1 MVRAVLKTVAN
12 CRAQQ
17 SAVID
22 VLCRWRLS
30 PVSVASLL
38 PLVLLYWQLGGP
50 SALLSDPNTGVHVRT
65 GEWILVHHAVPR
77 EDLFSFSI
85 QGHAWCDWEWL
96 SDVFCALLY
105 RWHGFAAIV
114 TLSLAVLSGMA
125 VVIYHTACLHARP
138 PIALAVTFL
147 AAAATTVHWLARPH
161 LFSWLL
167 LAMFCWFFE
176 KFRATGRKAWLL
188 PCPC

>member
-1 MVRAVLKTVAN
+1 MVKVVWKIGANSHAVRATAMDALF
-12 CRAQQ
+12 
-17 SAVID
+17 
-22 VLCRWRLS
+22 RWIPSLT
-30 PVSVASLL
+30 SVASIW
-38 PLVLLYWQLGGP
+38 PLVLLYWQLAGP
-50 SALLSDPNTGVHVRT
+50 SALLSDPNTGLHVRT
-65 GEWILVHHAVPR
+65 GEWILVHHAAPR

-96 SDVFCALLY
+96 SDVLCALLY
-105 RWHGFAAIV
+105 RWDGLAGIAGA
-114 TLSLAVLSGMA
+114 SLALLSGMA
-125 VVIYHTACLHARP
+125 VVTYHTACLYARGA
-138 PIALAVTFL
+138 IALAVTFL
-147 AAAATTVHWLARPH
+147 VIAATTVHWLARPH